1 MKRSEMITK
10 LKNYLFGEDERPELF
25 SRFSN
30 EAFTDCADAIL
41 TFLESHGMQPPSYV
55 NGYFTAPYLGCDS
68 ADVEWVEESIND
80 WEPE

>member
-10 LKNYLFGEDERPELF
+10 LRNYLFGEDERPELF

-41 TFLESHGMQPPSYV
+41 TFLESHGMQPPGTLYDSKL
-55 NGYFTAPYLGCDS
+55 LGQIRYHGWEHEDS
-68 ADVEWVEESIND
+68 KND
-80 WEPE
+80 